1 MSAGAIPATC
11 PQPLNK
17 TLMIN
22 FKKLKRQIHKM
33 LVNHGETVYVFE
45 ARPEQM
51 CVSEWQIYT
60 TGAKSKR
67 KLIKHL
73 MSIIHDK
80 DMNHWRKEFIL

>member
-1 MSAGAIPATC
+1 
-11 PQPLNK
+11 
-17 TLMIN
+17 MIN

-51 CVSEWQIYT
+51 CVSDWQIYS

-73 MSIIHDK
+73 VSLIHHK
-80 DMNHWRKEFIL
+80 DMNHWRKEFTL